1 MSKLPDQ
8 DDTKL
13 TNGLISRFSPL
24 YAFCKMKGSSI
35 FDQSYSLPHMYGKL
49 FYYLLG
55 NLDIL
60 FIYKISYQVYKI
72 SNIYQISYIL
82 Y

>member
-1 MSKLPDQ
+1 MSKP
-8 DDTKL
+8 
-13 TNGLISRFSPL
+13 
-24 YAFCKMKGSSI
+24 AFAYGNSKAQI
-35 FDQSYSLPHMYGKL
+35 YGKP

-55 NLDIL
+55 NVGIL
-60 FIYKISYQVYKI
+60 FIYKISYKVYKI